1 MDQWL
6 AAEFPSG
13 RQSGDV
19 FPHNL
24 ATFIPLWCERDLN
37 TCKPYEIMLSY
48 WEIWSLLGLL
58 MWAQFR
64 GAFIW
69 NQCLQPQASC
79 MFRSYL
85 LNIRSAF
92 LMGRE
97 LVIHTHWYNFQKIKP
112 SEFWSNKILLKFK
125 YKSNTMRK
133 MHWFSLKCQYHK
145 NSAIGFW
152 GALGAMNNSLLEDW
166 GHLINVPEMVGF
178 LGFFCFVLFCFVFGH
193 LAIYGVT
200 RSGTRAMAGSL
211 THCARPGIEPVSQHS
226 KVATN
231 PIVPQWEL
239 HEMYFL
245 NTVLMPAFFWGS

>member
-1 MDQWL
+1 MSFAHLRGMVTMDQWL

-178 LGFFCFVLFCFVFGH
+178 LGFFLFCFVLFCFWPPCNIWSHQVRDQSHGRILNPLCQARYRTCVPALQSRHQSHCSTVGTPWNVF
-193 LAIYGVT
+193 
-200 RSGTRAMAGSL
+200 S
-211 THCARPGIEPVSQHS
+211 
-226 KVATN
+226 
-231 PIVPQWEL
+231 
-239 HEMYFL
+239 
-245 NTVLMPAFFWGS
+245 